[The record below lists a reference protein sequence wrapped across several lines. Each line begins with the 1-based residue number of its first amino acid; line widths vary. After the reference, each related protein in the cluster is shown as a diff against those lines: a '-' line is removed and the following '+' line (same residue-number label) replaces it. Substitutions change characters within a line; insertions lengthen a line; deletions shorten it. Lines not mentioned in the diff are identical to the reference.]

1 MALSKAALKRII
13 GAVPEPEDDDIGKW
27 VVGVIRSIETE
38 VRKEY
43 IELIQQFV
51 EALRGD
57 RIDIEDWPAD
67 SRIAP

>member
-1 MALSKAALKRII
+1 MTLSKAAIKRII